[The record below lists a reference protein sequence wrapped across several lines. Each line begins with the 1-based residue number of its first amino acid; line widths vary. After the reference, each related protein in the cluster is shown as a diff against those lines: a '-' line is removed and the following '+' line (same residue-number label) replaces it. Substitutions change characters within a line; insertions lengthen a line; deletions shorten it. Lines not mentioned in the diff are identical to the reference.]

1 MAISVTTFQVLR
13 RTYWWFRCL
22 TCWPSAAGALPHQ
35 RGRGFSRKSMVPR
48 PRTGK
53 PIVGARPLQG
63 PVRAARGHRIHLE
76 SGSPEPGAPRA
87 RRDHSDPSPR
97 GRPPRTPLGR
107 GRGCGRASG
116 NLQRLLERRAA
127 VSCVARPCLAAT
139 RKMIQRCAAS
149 PSDEIVG
156 GGQSGSGGVGR
167 PPHYI
172 GLVRGRPNDHK
183 SAAAAKRL
191 SGCICWLASPSLA
204 RLPVH
209 RHFLL

>member
-87 RRDHSDPSPR
+87 RRDHSGLSPR
-97 GRPPRTPLGR
+97 GRPSRTLPWAGPRLRPRLRQSSATPGTSRGRQLCSPALPGGHAQDDPAMRGEPKRRDRRRRTIWIGR
-107 GRGCGRASG
+107 GGAAPTLHRFGSRA
-116 NLQRLLERRAA
+116 
-127 VSCVARPCLAAT
+127 P
-139 RKMIQRCAAS
+139 
-149 PSDEIVG
+149 
-156 GGQSGSGGVGR
+156 
-167 PPHYI
+167 
-172 GLVRGRPNDHK
+172 
-183 SAAAAKRL
+183 
-191 SGCICWLASPSLA
+191 
-204 RLPVH
+204 
-209 RHFLL
+209 